1 VSPVANSKLAE
12 WLRSKGVMATWVL
25 LTCRQIHGGTALLLF
40 SMGDFDINSPQAF
53 HKSISSLAEQHV
65 KAIESI
71 IIDTREFW
79 DVFLHK
85 TRLSYNDCMLFAPA
99 A

>member
-1 VSPVANSKLAE
+1 MTT
-12 WLRSKGVMATWVL
+12 RVL
-25 LTCRQIHGGTALLLF
+25 LTYRQIHGGGTTLLPF
-40 SMGDFDINSPQAF
+40 SIGDLDIDSAQASYKFINS
-53 HKSISSLAEQHV
+53 LTEQHV
-65 KAIESI
+65 KTIESI

-85 TRLSYNDCMLFAPA
+85 TRLSYNDCMLFVPA